1 MDYCYAC
8 SYFCSSANNVYQGFA
23 YDCNGNEANIT
34 ECRRTGARV
43 SPNYGIALQCG
54 NGENGNGDGNG
65 NGGSSE
71 SGASTTFSFSIYMFS
86 LIAALVA
93 AYFCI

>member
-1 MDYCYAC
+1 MHVPN
-8 SYFCSSANNVYQGFA
+8 FCSSANDVYQGFA
-23 YDCNGNEANIT
+23 YDCNGSEARIT
-34 ECRRTGARV
+34 ECRQTGAFV

-54 NGENGNGDGNG
+54 NGK
-65 NGGSSE
+65 
-71 SGASTTFSFSIYMFS
+71 SGAGTTFSFSIYMLS